1 MTENQ
6 LKIKAVIGF
15 SGGVRD
21 SLAYTPCGRYLVY
34 PLGAFV
40 VIKSTRCAFGMSVVV
55 QPFNGGGCSGGGN
68 RSSHPS
74 FPFRSPP

>member
-1 MTENQ
+1 MTDNQ

-40 VIKSTRCAFGMSVVV
+40 VIKSTRCILCCAGHRDASPTSVRPSVH
-55 QPFNGGGCSGGGN
+55 S
-68 RSSHPS
+68 RSLLSLAPL
-74 FPFRSPP
+74 SPP